1 MIKSKTELNNIIS
14 FEKNIYCQ
22 YMFQTRL
29 RRIMAFIKREPSW
42 LILKWQMSARFVDYY
57 KYRLEHT
64 PKDRKSVV

>member
-29 RRIMAFIKREPSW
+29 RRIMAFIKREPS
-42 LILKWQMSARFVDYY
+42 
-57 KYRLEHT
+57 
-64 PKDRKSVV
+64 